1 MNNKQFVSQNDI
13 KIKYPDKFDE
23 RYDKSL
29 DCRRYGA
36 DNLYP
41 QHLREFAENSPTLN
55 SCINRQSQFLIGK
68 TLPTKLISKKLLK
81 AIINDYSTFGGFSL
95 AISYDGLG
103 DINNILHVPFE
114 TIRLGE
120 CGNNGIYTYCWCNPD
135 WSGTSTINKKRVD
148 KSNRTK
154 YWIYTTNV
162 ETRLIRMNQEDY
174 AGYEIL
180 YFSNSLSYP
189 TEKYRSAISYVSAE
203 IGVAN
208 VLYRDTRCSF
218 MPSCALA
225 VPRQSDGDTNEF
237 QANLAK
243 LQGDSSSYKILTVE
257 FSSQEDKPE
266 VLPFQQTDYV
276 DRVIKTNE
284 TARNT
289 IIRCFGQEGFI
300 RLEDGSLGFGSE
312 AIGEIYNYYNYQL
325 ETERLEIQEALQTI
339 DPTFIFEKTNYE
351 NLL

>member
-1 MNNKQFVSQNDI
+1 MKNDFRGQTDI
-13 KIKYPDKFDE
+13 KIKTSE
-23 RYDKSL
+23 RFYEAYNSSL
-29 DCRRYGA
+29 GVRVSGH
-36 DNLYP
+36 DNLYL
-41 QHLREFAENSPTLN
+41 QHLRDFAETCPTLN
-55 SCINRQSQFLIGK
+55 SCINRQAQFLIGK
-68 TLPTKLISKKLLK
+68 TLPTKLINKKVLK
-81 AIINDYSTFGGFSL
+81 AIINDYSTFGGFAL
-95 AISYDGLG
+95 YVQYDGLG
-103 DINNILHVPFE
+103 DISNVSYIPFE
-114 TIRLGE
+114 TLRLCEQGT
-120 CGNNGIYTYCWCNPD
+120 NGIYTQVVYSPD
-135 WSGTSTINKKRVD
+135 WSEQTTINKKRVS
-148 KSNRTK
+148 KNNRTT
-154 YWIYTTNV
+154 YYLYTTNI
-162 ETRLIRMNQEDY
+162 ETRLVRMAQP
-174 AGYEIL
+174 GYTGGEIL
-180 YFSNSLSYP
+180 YYSNTLSYP

-325 ETERLEIQEALQTI
+325 ESERLEIQEALQTI